1 MTTPLDHIGAVTRA
15 IESTE
20 RDGAAARVL
29 VATRTYP
36 APAPDVWAAL
46 TDPDRIARWFLP
58 VSGELRLGGHYQLE
72 GNAGGTV
79 ETCDPPLSFSVTW
92 EYAGDV
98 SWVSVTLT
106 PDGEHTTLELRHT
119 AHVTPERWAE
129 FGPGATGV
137 GWDMCLLG
145 LALHLTTGD
154 FRDPSAAAAWLAS
167 DEGRACLTGSSD
179 AWCAAAVT
187 AGDDP
192 AAARAAAAR
201 TTAAYTGSPPAE
213 GA

>member
-1 MTTPLDHIGAVTRA
+1 MTDFLDQIGAVTRA
-15 IESTE
+15 VGSTE
-20 RDGAAARVL
+20 RDGSPARVL

-36 APAPDVWAAL
+36 APAADVWDAL
-46 TDPDRIARWFLP
+46 TDPDRIAGWFLP
-58 VSGELRLGGHYQLE
+58 VSGDLRLGGRYQLE

-79 ETCDPPLSFSVTW
+79 ETCDPPHSLALTW

-98 SWVSVTLT
+98 SWVDVTLT
-106 PDGEHTTLELRHT
+106 PEGDGTLLELRHT

-137 GWDMCLLG
+137 GWDMVLLG
-145 LALHLTTGD
+145 LHLHLTSGG
-154 FRDPSAAAAWLAS
+154 FPDPAAAAAWAGS
-167 DEGRACLTGSSD
+167 EEGAAYTTATST
-179 AWCAAAVT
+179 AWGDAAVA

-201 TTAAYTGSPPAE
+201 TTAAYTGRPLPEDA
-213 GA
+213 